1 MSLPAISMYTSPPGA
16 VYSSEFDPAS
26 RGSSP
31 CTTAAPPPPAASYRL
46 PSGGGG
52 LSCLFSS
59 PAAAAA
65 PPRAPAHDD
74 LGALWHNRSDD
85 LSVPA
90 DGGGYSYSHSHSSS
104 QLKRRDL
111 HHHHHSPV
119 SVFQGP
125 STSSPSRSPPASW
138 LAARDRDRLFAGF
151 VRNALGSCVDYAPPT
166 SPRPEVGAS
175 ELAFELDENL
185 AEASPACEPYAQELL
200 ASAQDRH
207 RIFHEELVV
216 KAFLEAEKAHR
227 GQTRASGDPYLQHC
241 VETAVLLAKVGANAT
256 VVSAGLL
263 HDTIDDSFIDY
274 DHIFHMF
281 GAGVAD
287 LVEGVSKLSHLS
299 KLARDNNTASRTVE
313 ADRLHTMLLAMAD
326 ARAVLIK
333 LADRL
338 HNMETLKALPC
349 AKQERFAKE
358 TMEIFVPLANRLGVA
373 SWKDQ
378 LENLCFK
385 YLNPEE
391 HEELSSKLRESF
403 DEELITSAVD
413 KLDKGLRDA
422 GVSYHSLSG
431 RHKSLYSIH
440 CKMLKKN
447 LTMEE
452 IHDIHGLRLLVES
465 EEDCYEALCVVHRLW
480 PRVTGRFK
488 DYISRPK
495 LNGYRSLHTV
505 VMSEGVHPFE
515 VQIRTRE
522 MHLQAEYGFAAHWRY
537 KEGTCRH
544 SFVLRMVEWAR
555 WVLTWQCEAMD
566 RERTAS
572 LGSDDGT
579 VSVRPPPACP
589 FPQHAEDCPYSYTRQ
604 CNHDG
609 PLFVIL
615 LEHGKVSP
623 VLDCPY
629 ACLLFDS
636 VI

>member
-495 LNGYRSLHTV
+495 LNG
-505 VMSEGVHPFE
+505 
-515 VQIRTRE
+515 
-522 MHLQAEYGFAAHWRY
+522 
-537 KEGTCRH
+537 
-544 SFVLRMVEWAR
+544 
-555 WVLTWQCEAMD
+555 
-566 RERTAS
+566 
-572 LGSDDGT
+572 
-579 VSVRPPPACP
+579 
-589 FPQHAEDCPYSYTRQ
+589 
-604 CNHDG
+604 
-609 PLFVIL
+609 
-615 LEHGKVSP
+615 
-623 VLDCPY
+623 
-629 ACLLFDS
+629 
-636 VI
+636 